1 MNGISENL
9 KNEYIVEENDSAY
22 SVGSGGLEV
31 LSTPKVTALV
41 ENASYELLQTMLN
54 DDETSVGIFI
64 EIDHI
69 APTPIGMKIEINT
82 KIKNPGTSGRTVA
95 FEFVVSDEK
104 EIIAHGIHKRVIVNK
119 EKFMEKVNK
128 KS

>member
-1 MNGISENL
+1 MNVISENL
-9 KNEYIVEENDSAY
+9 KNEYIVEEKDSAY
-22 SVGSGGLEV
+22 SVGSGGLEI

-41 ENASYELLQTMLN
+41 ENSSYELLQTILN
-54 DDETSVGIFI
+54 DDETSVGVFL
-64 EIDHI
+64 EINHI

-82 KIKNPGTSGRTVA
+82 KVKNPAIVGRMVE

>member
-1 MNGISENL
+1 MNVISENL
-9 KNEYIVEENDSAY
+9 KNEYIVEEKDSAY
-22 SVGSGGLEV
+22 SVGSGGLEI

-41 ENASYELLQTMLN
+41 ENSSYELLQTILN
-54 DDETSVGIFI
+54 DDETSVGVFL
-64 EIDHI
+64 EINHI

-82 KIKNPGTSGRTVA
+82 KVKNPDIVGRMVE